1 MPTYSYVCKSCEHAF
16 EAQQSIH
23 DEALKVC
30 PECQGELKKVFGQVG
45 IAFKGSG
52 FYRTD
57 NATPKAD

>member
-1 MPTYSYVCKSCEHAF
+1 MPTYLYACKTCEHNF

-30 PECQGELKKVFGQVG
+30 PECGGELKKIFGQVG
-45 IAFKGSG
+45 VAFKGSG

-57 NATPKAD
+57 NAAPKSD